1 MEINWKKADRPDE
14 LVTRCREGV
23 PSFFY
28 GFGKI
33 RNGKTW
39 FFHQIRRGQH
49 RML

>member
-23 PSFFY
+23 PYHS

-33 RNGKTW
+33 RNGKAW